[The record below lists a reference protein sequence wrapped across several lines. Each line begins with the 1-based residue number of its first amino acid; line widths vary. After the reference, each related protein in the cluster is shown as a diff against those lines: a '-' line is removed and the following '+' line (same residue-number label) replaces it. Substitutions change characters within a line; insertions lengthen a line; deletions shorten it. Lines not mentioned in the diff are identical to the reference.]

1 MPLAVTTRH
10 VPYQWVVVDI
20 ELGWTMQAGPR
31 QYAEMTSA
39 TLDVDRAIPSHDDHM
54 TRPTWLAADTGSSAF
69 IFHHSESR

>member
-1 MPLAVTTRH
+1 
-10 VPYQWVVVDI
+10 
-20 ELGWTMQAGPR
+20 MQAGPR